1 MAESIPLIS
10 NNVSNKNILF
20 SCFRSRCKYVCI
32 QSKGALLVLVISI
45 LLANITIISGGLST
59 HFIDKYS
66 FLIFAAIGLYYPFYP
81 MLGLLGEKWMRYKV
95 MIIGIVLIC
104 VGFVITTVCSV
115 ALYFIKLNNITAV
128 TLAITVTCPF
138 FLGYGMLRANV
149 IQFGTDQLQFSP
161 SEELSSFIYWFLYM
175 YYCPLAV
182 VLVMASIVT
191 GLVHNNTI
199 YYVFTVVYGSGCFFI
214 FFAILSFCCVKHH
227 LVIEPAQHNN
237 PVKLIWRVIKYA
249 WKHKQPVRRSAFTF
263 GESPPS
269 RLDLAKERYGG
280 PFTTVQVEDVKS
292 FLYILSILLG
302 IFGYGLLDTKSKIL
316 DQYLGVVR
324 MRNGTHYNVMESAL
338 LIYPLTI
345 PYCLVLFA
353 VPLYQLIMVPLFSR
367 FIPSML
373 KRMWIGLISLL
384 VESIMT
390 TIISYVINHEFGDA
404 SISEDNCLSFIDNN
418 ITFENGLQSDELTL
432 PFYIMAVP
440 QVFAGISIFCIRFTI
455 IEFILAQGPRTMQG
469 LLIGI
474 WFINNSIYCVHLTLA
489 GSRYGCYWEYY
500 AVKTGV
506 LFILLVIYTIAAC
519 KYKYRQRNELSDVNE
534 RVIITE
540 YTERQLE
547 QKYLTEDEENDDD
560 DDDDSD
566 HNYN

>member
-1 MAESIPLIS
+1 M
-10 NNVSNKNILF
+10 
-20 SCFRSRCKYVCI
+20 SRYKYVCI
-32 QSKGALLVLVISI
+32 QSKGALLVLAISI
-45 LLANITIISGGLST
+45 LLANIIIISGGLST

-66 FLIFAAIGLYYPFYP
+66 FLIFAAVGLYYLFYP
-81 MLGLLGEKWMRYKV
+81 ILGLLGEKWMRYKV

-104 VGFVITTVCSV
+104 VGFVIITVCSV
-115 ALYFIKLNNITAV
+115 GLYFIQLNSITAV
-128 TLAITVTCPF
+128 ILSITVTSPF
-138 FLGYGMLRANV
+138 FLGYGLFEANV

-199 YYVFTVVYGSGCFFI
+199 YYVFTVVFGSGYFFVI
-214 FFAILSFCCVKHH
+214 FAILSFCCFKHH

-237 PVKLIWRVIKYA
+237 PAKLIWRVIKYA

-302 IFGYGLLDTKSKIL
+302 IFGYGLLDSKSKIL

-324 MRNGTHYNVMESAL
+324 MKNSTHYSVMESAL

-345 PYCLVLFA
+345 PYCVVLFA
-353 VPLYQLIMVPLFSR
+353 VPLYQFIMVPFFSR

-373 KRMWIGLISLL
+373 KRMWIGLIALL

-390 TIISYVINHEFGDA
+390 TLISYMINHDFGNA
-404 SISEDNCLSFIDNN
+404 SINEDICLSFIDN
-418 ITFENGLQSDELTL
+418 ITFENRLQSDELTL
-432 PFYIMAVP
+432 PYYIIAVP
-440 QVFAGISIFCIRFTI
+440 QFFAGISTFLVVFTS

-489 GSRYGCYWEYY
+489 SSQYGCYWEYY
-500 AVKTGV
+500 AVKTGNV
-506 LFILLVIYTIAAC
+506 FISVIIYTIAAY

-540 YTERQLE
+540 YFERQLE
-547 QKYLTEDEENDDD
+547 QKDSIENDDD
-560 DDDDSD
+560 DHGDDND
-566 HNYN
+566 HDYN

>member
-1 MAESIPLIS
+1 
-10 NNVSNKNILF
+10 
-20 SCFRSRCKYVCI
+20 
-32 QSKGALLVLVISI
+32 
-45 LLANITIISGGLST
+45 
-59 HFIDKYS
+59 
-66 FLIFAAIGLYYPFYP
+66 
-81 MLGLLGEKWMRYKV
+81 

-104 VGFVITTVCSV
+104 VGFVIITVCSV
-115 ALYFIKLNNITAV
+115 GLYFIQLNNITAV
-128 TLAITVTCPF
+128 TLSITVTSPF
-138 FLGYGMLRANV
+138 FLGYGLFEANV
-149 IQFGTDQLQFSP
+149 IQFGTDQLQFSS

-175 YYCPLAV
+175 YYCPLTV

-199 YYVFTVVYGSGCFFI
+199 YYVFTVVFGSGYFFI
-214 FFAILSFCCVKHH
+214 FITILSFCCFKHH

-237 PVKLIWRVIKYA
+237 PAKLIWRVIKYA

-302 IFGYGLLDTKSKIL
+302 IFGYGLLDSKSKIL
-316 DQYLGVVR
+316 DQYLRVVH
-324 MRNGTHYNVMESAL
+324 MKNGTYYNIMESVL
-338 LIYPLTI
+338 LIYPLAV
-345 PYCLVLFA
+345 PYSVIVFA
-353 VPLYQLIMVPLFSR
+353 VPLYKFVIIPCFSQ

-373 KRMWIGLISLL
+373 KRMWIGLVALL
-384 VESIMT
+384 IVSIMT
-390 TIISYVINHEFGDA
+390 TLISYMINHDFGNA
-404 SISEDNCLSFIDNN
+404 SINEDICLSFIDNK
-418 ITFENGLQSDELTL
+418 TFENVPQSDELTL

-440 QVFAGISIFCIRFTI
+440 QFFAGISIFLVQFTI
-455 IEFILAQGPRTMQG
+455 IEFILAQGPRIMQG

-474 WFINNSIYCVHLTLA
+474 WFMHNSIYCVHLTLA
-489 GSRYGCYWEYY
+489 SSQYGCYWEYY

-506 LFILLVIYTIAAC
+506 VFISVIVYTIAAY

-534 RVIITE
+534 RIIITE

-547 QKYLTEDEENDDD
+547 QKYSTEDKENDN
-560 DDDDSD
+560 DSD
-566 HNYN
+566 YD

>member
-10 NNVSNKNILF
+10 NNSSGESILS
-20 SCFRSRCKYVCI
+20 SCYRSRCKYVCV
-32 QSKGALLVLVISI
+32 QSKGALLVLVVSI
-45 LLANITIISGGLST
+45 LLGNIIIISGGLST
-59 HFIDKYS
+59 HFIDRYS
-66 FLIFAAIGLYYPFYP
+66 FLIFAAVGLYYLFYP

-95 MIIGIVLIC
+95 MVIGIVLIC
-104 VGFVITTVCSV
+104 VGFVIITVSFV
-115 ALYFIKLNNITAV
+115 GLYFLQLNSITAV
-128 TLAITVTCPF
+128 ILSTTLACPF
-138 FLGYGMLRANV
+138 FLGYGLFQANV

-161 SEELSSFIYWFLYM
+161 SEELSSYIYWFLYM
-175 YYCPLAV
+175 SYCPLAV

-199 YYVFTVVYGSGCFFI
+199 YYVFTVVFGSGCYLI
-214 FFAILSFCCVKHH
+214 LFAILSFCCFKHH

-249 WKHKQPVRRSAFTF
+249 WKHKRPVRRSAFTF

-302 IFGYGLLDTKSKIL
+302 IFGYGLIDTKSKIL
-316 DQYLGVVR
+316 DQYLGVAR
-324 MRNGTHYNVMESAL
+324 MKNGTHYSVMESAL

-353 VPLYQLIMVPLFSR
+353 VPLYQFIMVPFFSR

-373 KRMWIGLISLL
+373 KRMWIGLIALL

-390 TIISYVINHEFGDA
+390 TFISYMINHDFGNA
-404 SISEDNCLSFIDNN
+404 SINEDICLSFIDNN
-418 ITFENGLQSDELTL
+418 ITFENGLQSDKLTL

-440 QVFAGISIFCIRFTI
+440 QFFAGISRFLAEFSS
-455 IEFILAQGPRTMQG
+455 IEFILAQGPRAMQG

-474 WFINNSIYCVHLTLA
+474 WFINYSIYCVHLTLA
-489 GSRYGCYWEYY
+489 SSQYGCYWEYY

-506 LFILLVIYTIAAC
+506 IFISVILYTIAAY

-547 QKYLTEDEENDDD
+547 QKYSTEDEENDDD
-560 DDDDSD
+560 SGHD
-566 HNYN
+566 YN

>member
-1 MAESIPLIS
+1 MAESKPLMS
-10 NNVSNKNILF
+10 NNSSSESILS
-20 SCFRSRCKYVCI
+20 SCFSNRCKNVCV

-59 HFIDKYS
+59 HFVDRYS
-66 FLIFAAIGLYYPFYP
+66 FLIFAAVGLYYLFYP
-81 MLGLLGEKWMRYKV
+81 ILGLLGEKWMRYKV

-104 VGFVITTVCSV
+104 VGFVFITVSLV
-115 ALYFIKLNNITAV
+115 VLYFLQLNSITSV
-128 TLAITVTCPF
+128 ILLTTLSCPF
-138 FLGYGMLRANV
+138 FLGYGLFQANV

-161 SEELSSFIYWFLYM
+161 SEELSSFIYWLLYM

-199 YYVFTVVYGSGCFFI
+199 YYAFTVIFGSGCFLI
-214 FFAILSFCCVKHH
+214 FFAILSFCCFKHH
-227 LVIEPAQHNN
+227 MVIEPAQHNN

-292 FLYILSILLG
+292 FLYIFSILLG
-302 IFGYGLLDTKSKIL
+302 IIGYGLIDTKSKIL

-324 MRNGTHYNVMESAL
+324 MKNSTHYSVMESAL

-345 PYCLVLFA
+345 PYCIVLFA
-353 VPLYQLIMVPLFSR
+353 VPLYQLIMVPFFSH

-373 KRMWIGLISLL
+373 KRMWIGLIALL

-390 TIISYVINHEFGDA
+390 TLISYMINHDFGNA
-404 SISEDNCLSFIDNN
+404 LINEDICLSFIDN
-418 ITFENGLQSDELTL
+418 ITFENGLQPDKLTL
-432 PFYIMAVP
+432 PFYIMAVS
-440 QVFAGISIFCIRFTI
+440 QLFAGISILGVYFTS

-489 GSRYGCYWEYY
+489 SSQYGCYWEYY

-506 LFILLVIYTIAAC
+506 VFISVILYTIAAC

-560 DDDDSD
+560 DDSD
-566 HNYN
+566 HDYN